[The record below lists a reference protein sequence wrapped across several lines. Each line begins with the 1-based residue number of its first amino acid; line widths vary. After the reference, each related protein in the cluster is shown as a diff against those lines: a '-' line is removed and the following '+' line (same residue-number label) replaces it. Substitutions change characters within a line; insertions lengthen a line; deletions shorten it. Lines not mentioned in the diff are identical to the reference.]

1 MPSDKMKLTEQIEQY
16 KDFPGRII
24 DQMPILI
31 KEGRY
36 PISSAELMEK
46 RLEYSSSSDE
56 EVKNNWLYNHFHTG
70 DGQARRLDGRV
81 KIALDSQELRELNP
95 KTKLINGALPQSGE
109 EYDRLKG
116 IELTKE
122 EVTNYVQG
130 RNLTKQE
137 VLNNKL
143 WRILARHP
151 DEVPKE
157 LARDKNLLPEYA
169 NLVFSEGFDTGMGI
183 YVSSPE
189 DALRL
194 WYVYWLYGGSVAG
207 GDGRLDGS
215 SGRLVGVR
223 SEGAKREKFDVLENR
238 ILRDIKEGK
247 AFEFNGKVYAPVQG
261 VSLDQ

>member
-1 MPSDKMKLTEQIEQY
+1 MKLTKQIEPY
-16 KDFPGRII
+16 KVFPSEGNAPNIE
-24 DQMPILI
+24 QMPILI
-31 KEGRY
+31 REGRY
-36 PISSAELMEK
+36 PIPVAELMEE
-46 RLEYSSSSDE
+46 RLKASSSSDE
-56 EVKNNWLYNHFHTG
+56 EVKRNWLYNYFYTG
-70 DGQARRLDGRV
+70 DGQARRLDGRL
-81 KIALDSQELRELNP
+81 KIALDAQPLREINP
-95 KTKLINGALPQSGE
+95 QTKLINGAVPQSDE
-109 EYDRLKG
+109 QYDGLQG
-116 IELTKE
+116 IELSKE
-122 EVTNYVQG
+122 EVEKYIG
-130 RNLTKQE
+130 KALSKE
-137 VLNNKL
+137 DVLNNRA